1 MLTFRAAGGSKTE
14 PNPINKTINK
24 NTTIMIDAHVLEQ
37 IPLFSGMTGDDLEQ
51 IAQHAVE
58 VSCDKGNYLFRE
70 GDKADH
76 LYVLLSGLVQMTARG
91 PEGQQ
96 TVIEIL
102 YPGDSFILAAVITH
116 KRFLM
121 SAEVVK
127 SARVLRVP
135 GDELVELIRHGGDFG
150 LTMMATLST
159 QFRSMVRQVKNQRL
173 RTTAQRVAA
182 FLLDLAYEQG
192 RGENRITLPHSKKML
207 AALLG
212 MSQEGL
218 SRTFTALKEQGVEID
233 HNQVHIDSIV
243 KLRRFCGFS
252 NMLDASDRLSRKD

>member
-1 MLTFRAAGGSKTE
+1 
-14 PNPINKTINK
+14 
-24 NTTIMIDAHVLEQ
+24 MIEAHLLEQ
-37 IPLFSGMTGDDLEQ
+37 IPLFSGMTPDDLEQ
-51 IAQHAVE
+51 VAKLTDE
-58 VSCDKGNYLFRE
+58 VTCDKGNFLFRE
-70 GDKADH
+70 GDKANH
-76 LYVLLSGLVQMTARG
+76 LYVLMSGLVQLTARG

-127 SARVLRVP
+127 TARVLKIP
-135 GDELVELIRHGGDFG
+135 GPELIELIRHSGDFG
-150 LTMMATLST
+150 VTMMATLST
-159 QFRSMVRQVKNQRL
+159 QFRTMVRQVKNQRL

-182 FLLDLAYEQG
+182 FLLDLAYDQG
-192 RGENRITLPHSKKML
+192 RGENRITLPHSKKLL

-218 SRTFTALKEQGVEID
+218 SRTFLALKEQGVEID
-233 HNQVHIDSIV
+233 HNQVHIESII

-252 NMLDASDRLSRKD
+252 NKLDTTDRINLKD

>member
-1 MLTFRAAGGSKTE
+1 MPLGAGMLDNIKL
-14 PNPINKTINK
+14 NPLNMTVANL
-24 NTTIMIDAHVLEQ
+24 LEQ
-37 IPLFSGMTGDDLEQ
+37 IPLFSGMSQEDLERV
-51 IAQHAVE
+51 AQHTQELVCE
-58 VSCDKGNYLFRE
+58 KGNFLFRE
-70 GDKADH
+70 GDKAEY
-76 LYVLLSGLVQMTARG
+76 LYVLLSGLAQMTARG

-102 YPGDSFILAAVITH
+102 YPGDSVILAAVITG

-127 SARVLRVP
+127 SSRVLKIP
-135 GDELVELIRHGGDFG
+135 GAQLIELIRHGGDFG
-150 LTMMATLST
+150 LSMVATIST
-159 QFRSMVRQVKNQRL
+159 QYRSMVRQVKNQRL

-182 FLLDLAYEQG
+182 FLLDLAYDQG
-192 RGENRITLPHSKKML
+192 RGENRITLPHTKKLL

-218 SRTFTALKEQGVEID
+218 SRTFTALREQGVLID
-233 HNQVHIDSIV
+233 HKHVQIESII

-252 NMLDASDRLSRKD
+252 NKLDASDRISPKE

>member
-1 MLTFRAAGGSKTE
+1 
-14 PNPINKTINK
+14 
-24 NTTIMIDAHVLEQ
+24 MIEAHLLDQ
-37 IPLFSGMTGDDLEQ
+37 IPLFSGTTPKDLERV
-51 IAQHAVE
+51 AWLTLEVE
-58 VSCDKGNYLFRE
+58 CEKGNFLFRE
-70 GDKADH
+70 GDKADY
-76 LYVLLSGLVQMTARG
+76 LYILLSGLVQLTARG

-127 SARVLRVP
+127 KARVLKIP
-135 GDELVELIRHGGDFG
+135 ADELIELIRHGGDFG
-150 LTMMATLST
+150 LNMMSTLSA
-159 QFRSMVRQVKNQRL
+159 QFRTMVRQVKNQRL
-173 RTTAQRVAA
+173 RSTAQRVAA
-182 FLLDLAYEQG
+182 FLLDLAYDQG
-192 RGENRITLPHSKKML
+192 RGENRITLPHSKKLL

-233 HNQVHIDSIV
+233 HNQVHIESII

-252 NMLDASDRLSRKD
+252 NKLDATDRINPKD

>member
-1 MLTFRAAGGSKTE
+1 MIAAKL
-14 PNPINKTINK
+14 
-24 NTTIMIDAHVLEQ
+24 LEQ
-37 IPLFSGMTGDDLEQ
+37 IPLFADMSHEDLERV
-51 IAQHAVE
+51 AQHTEELVCE
-58 VSCDKGNYLFRE
+58 KGNYLFRE
-70 GDKADH
+70 GDKAND
-76 LYVLLSGLVQMTARG
+76 LYVLLSGLAQMTARG

-96 TVIEIL
+96 TVIEII
-102 YPGDSFILAAVITH
+102 YPGDSFILAAVISG

-127 SARVLRVP
+127 RSQVLKIP
-135 GDELVELIRHGGDFG
+135 GTALTELIRNGGDFG
-150 LTMMATLST
+150 LSMLATLST
-159 QFRSMVRQVKNQRL
+159 QYRSMVRQVKNQRL

-182 FLLDLAYEQG
+182 FLLDLAYDQG

-218 SRTFTALKEQGVEID
+218 SRTFTALREQGVVID
-233 HNQVHIDSIV
+233 HKQVQIESII

-252 NMLDASDRLSRKD
+252 NKLDASDRISMKE

>member
-1 MLTFRAAGGSKTE
+1 MTDPLLLA
-14 PNPINKTINK
+14 
-24 NTTIMIDAHVLEQ
+24 Q
-37 IPLFSGMTGDDLEQ
+37 IPLFSDLDGDELDTL
-51 IAQHAVE
+51 AGHAE
-58 VSCDKGNYLFRE
+58 ALSCDKGNYLFRE

-76 LYVLLSGLVQMTARG
+76 LYLLVSGLVQLTAKG

-102 YPGDSFILAAVITH
+102 YPGDAFIMAAVFAQ

-127 SARVLRVP
+127 KAQVIRIPAEDLIS
-135 GDELVELIRHGGDFG
+135 LIRGGGDFG
-150 LTMMATLST
+150 LRMMASLST
-159 QFRSMVRQVKNQRL
+159 QFRTMVRQVKNQRL

-192 RGENRITLPHSKKML
+192 RGETLITLPHTKKML

-218 SRTFTALKEQGVEID
+218 SRTFAALKEQGVD
-233 HNQVHIDSIV
+233 VAHNRVQIESIP

-252 NMLDASDRLSRKD
+252 NKLDASDRLED

>member
-1 MLTFRAAGGSKTE
+1 MTE
-14 PNPINKTINK
+14 PQL
-24 NTTIMIDAHVLEQ
+24 LEQ
-37 IPLFSGMTGDDLEQ
+37 IPLFSGMTADDLEQ
-51 IAQHAVE
+51 VAQLTE
-58 VSCDKGNYLFRE
+58 ETTCDKGNFLFRE

-76 LYVLLSGLVQMTARG
+76 LYVLLSGLVQLSAKG

-127 SARVLRVP
+127 TARVLKIP
-135 GDELVELIRHGGDFG
+135 GPELIALIRHGGDFG
-150 LTMMATLST
+150 VNMMATLSA
-159 QFRSMVRQVKNQRL
+159 QFRTMVRQVKNQRL

-182 FLLDLAYEQG
+182 FLLDLAYDQG
-192 RGENRITLPHSKKML
+192 RGENRITLPHSKKLL

-218 SRTFTALKEQGVEID
+218 SRTFTALREQGVEID
-233 HNQVHIDSIV
+233 HNQVHIESIV

-252 NMLDASDRLSRKD
+252 NKLDATDRINLKD

>member
-1 MLTFRAAGGSKTE
+1 
-14 PNPINKTINK
+14 
-24 NTTIMIDAHVLEQ
+24 MIASNLLEQ
-37 IPLFSGMTGDDLEQ
+37 IPLFSDMTRQELEQ
-51 IAQHAVE
+51 VARHTE
-58 VSCDKGNYLFRE
+58 ELTCNKGSYLFHE

-76 LYVLLSGLVQMTARG
+76 LYVLLSGLVQMTAKG
-91 PEGQQ
+91 PEGQH

-127 SARVLRVP
+127 NSRVLKIP
-135 GDELVELIRHGGDFG
+135 GEELIELIRHGGDFG

-182 FLLDLAYEQG
+182 FLLDLAYDQG
-192 RGENRITLPHSKKML
+192 RGENCITLPHSKKML

-218 SRTFTALKEQGVEID
+218 SRTFTALREQGVVID
-233 HNQVHIDSIV
+233 HKQVQIESMI

-252 NMLDASDRLSRKD
+252 NKLDASDRVSPKD

>member
-1 MLTFRAAGGSKTE
+1 MIAAKL
-14 PNPINKTINK
+14 
-24 NTTIMIDAHVLEQ
+24 LEQ
-37 IPLFSGMTGDDLEQ
+37 IPLFAEMSQEDLERV
-51 IAQHAVE
+51 AQHTE
-58 VSCDKGNYLFRE
+58 ELDCEKGNYLFRE
-70 GDKADH
+70 GDKAND

-102 YPGDSFILAAVITH
+102 YPGDSFILAAVISG

-127 SARVLRVP
+127 RSRVLKIP
-135 GDELVELIRHGGDFG
+135 GAELTELIRHGGDFG
-150 LTMMATLST
+150 LSMLATLST
-159 QFRSMVRQVKNQRL
+159 QYRSMVRQVKNQRL

-182 FLLDLAYEQG
+182 FLLDLAYDQG
-192 RGENRITLPHSKKML
+192 RGENCITLPHTKKML

-218 SRTFTALKEQGVEID
+218 SRTFTQLREQGVAID
-233 HNQVHIDSIV
+233 HKHVRIESII

-252 NMLDASDRLSRKD
+252 NKLDASDRVPLKD

>member
-1 MLTFRAAGGSKTE
+1 MIAAS
-14 PNPINKTINK
+14 
-24 NTTIMIDAHVLEQ
+24 VFEQ
-37 IPLFSGMTGDDLEQ
+37 IPLFSGMCQEDLEQ
-51 IAQHAVE
+51 VAQHSQELVCE
-58 VSCDKGNYLFRE
+58 KGNFLFRE
-70 GDKADH
+70 GDKAEY
-76 LYVLLSGLVQMTARG
+76 LFVLLSGLVQMTAKG

-102 YPGDSFILAAVITH
+102 YPGDSVVLAAVITG

-127 SARVLRVP
+127 RSSVLKIP
-135 GDELVELIRHGGDFG
+135 GSELIELIRHGGDFG
-150 LTMMATLST
+150 LSMLATMST
-159 QFRSMVRQVKNQRL
+159 QYRSMVRQVKNQRL
-173 RTTAQRVAA
+173 RSTAQRVAA
-182 FLLDLAYEQG
+182 FLLDLTYERG

-218 SRTFTALKEQGVEID
+218 SRTFTALREQGVVID
-233 HNQVHIDSIV
+233 NKQVQIESIT

-252 NMLDASDRLSRKD
+252 NMLDASDRVPPKE

>member
-1 MLTFRAAGGSKTE
+1 MTE
-14 PNPINKTINK
+14 AQI
-24 NTTIMIDAHVLEQ
+24 LEQ
-37 IPLFSGMTGDDLEQ
+37 IPLFSGMTPEDLEQ
-51 IAQHAVE
+51 VAQLTEE
-58 VSCDKGNYLFRE
+58 VTCDKGNFLFRE

-76 LYVLLSGLVQMTARG
+76 LYVLLGGLVQLTAKG

-121 SAEVVK
+121 SAEVVRK
-127 SARVLRVP
+127 ARVLKIP
-135 GDELVELIRHGGDFG
+135 GAELIELIRHGGDFG
-150 LTMMATLST
+150 VNMMATLSG
-159 QFRSMVRQVKNQRL
+159 QFRTMVRQVKNQRL

-182 FLLDLAYEQG
+182 FLLDLAYDQG
-192 RGENRITLPHSKKML
+192 RGENRITLPHSKKLL
-207 AALLG
+207 ASLLG

-218 SRTFTALKEQGVEID
+218 SRTFTALREQGVEID
-233 HNQVHIDSIV
+233 HNQVHIESII

-252 NMLDASDRLSRKD
+252 NKLDATDRINLRD